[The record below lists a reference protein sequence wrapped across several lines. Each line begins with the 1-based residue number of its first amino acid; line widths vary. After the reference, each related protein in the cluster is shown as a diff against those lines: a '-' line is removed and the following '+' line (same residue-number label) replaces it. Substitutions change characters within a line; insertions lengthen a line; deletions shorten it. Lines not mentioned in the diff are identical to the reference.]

1 MVITIEV
8 PYRAVLATRTEQWYT
23 VNQDYY
29 NKLPVMAS
37 VDADG
42 NHTDLLTEAQ
52 LRKLCEIMYTFAKQ
66 VGYGLRT
73 YNSEVT
79 SSTGSGKPLSIHEL
93 ALMLK
98 SMPAGLD
105 HPLAYAVNSFQA
117 FTVCLHVIYSYVSWK
132 DYHTGEPF
140 CRWSSVII
148 AELETTTQA
157 FLEHHVEAVM
167 KLQTDGGFQLP
178 LSFRQHAWNQLAV
191 ESGYTYDCIKK
202 KTAISDWEEEFKSM
216 NAPNPLLDGDG
227 LFPPKLQ
234 GHPYRVYDTGRIAT
248 QLRRLGRAIWNRKVS
263 DHPASG

>member
-1 MVITIEV
+1 MITIEV

-117 FTVCLHVIYSYVSWK
+117 FTVL
-132 DYHTGEPF
+132 
-140 CRWSSVII
+140 SSRD
-148 AELETTTQA
+148 L
-157 FLEHHVEAVM
+157 
-167 KLQTDGGFQLP
+167 
-178 LSFRQHAWNQLAV
+178 
-191 ESGYTYDCIKK
+191 
-202 KTAISDWEEEFKSM
+202 
-216 NAPNPLLDGDG
+216 
-227 LFPPKLQ
+227 
-234 GHPYRVYDTGRIAT
+234 
-248 QLRRLGRAIWNRKVS
+248 QLRVLERLSHGRTFLQMEQRHHRGARNNHSGILG
-263 DHPASG
+263 ASRGSRYEASN